1 MYKTKRLLSNAEM
14 EIFLKLRE
22 ENNTK
27 AAKYIKSLEKELFE
41 IEDYDVIN
49 TGAIRSSNQRSRDF
63 EVTED

>member
-14 EIFLKLRE
+14 EVFLKLRE

-41 IEDYDVIN
+41 TENYDVIN
-49 TGAIRSSNQRSRDF
+49 RGTKGSGNF